1 LFAFQAFSEIF
12 RGQNTIPGVCEEI
25 ASTAS
30 LTMSVASATDG
41 TTQILVAGDTDI
53 VTASALAMALTVV
66 IGYLVRTA
74 I

>member
-1 LFAFQAFSEIF
+1 LLFKRSVKFSE
-12 RGQNTIPGVCEEI
+12 GQNTTLGVCEGI

-30 LTMSVASATDG
+30 LTMSVASAADG
-41 TTQILVAGDTDI
+41 TTQILVAGDTHI

-66 IGYLVRTA
+66 IGDLVRTA